1 MRGAKILVA
10 KGLAFPLSVDV
21 IHGCHLEEGFM
32 KVQVD
37 MVMDGCEEYDL
48 PMPIPDSDVQK
59 LGQAI
64 RNFVQ
69 WEIRSVVLRQVYIYI
84 YIYVCVCV
92 CVFYF
97 LC

>member
-1 MRGAKILVA
+1 
-10 KGLAFPLSVDV
+10 
-21 IHGCHLEEGFM
+21 M

-64 RNFVQ
+64 GNFVQ

-84 YIYVCVCV
+84 CVCV
-92 CVFYF
+92 CVLLFM
-97 LC
+97 LD